1 MDLIHETWFWVLI
14 IAGPIAV
21 VVATLARLAKREP
34 PPDLPPSVH
43 ALGFPED
50 EEDDEWGEPSKNNSR
65 GKPEH

>member
-14 IAGPIAV
+14 IVGPIGV

-43 ALGFPED
+43 ALGFDD
-50 EEDDEWGEPSKNNSR
+50 EEQEDDW
-65 GKPEH
+65 GKPGLDSRNRRPEH